1 MKEAISTDWKTKP
14 MPAKNTVFD
23 LERSFD
29 VHEME
34 AICQGFLPEQ
44 MEDKWFIY
52 YENCKLYF
60 HRSWTGY
67 CIAIVT
73 FVEEDGRGRMVQ
85 AEVNRDP
92 EQYKVTSN
100 RKDKELISYLVSVVL
115 LRREADFP
123 TDAESPEEKV
133 IQQWSNVGR
142 TGLGE
147 FPDRR
152 Q

>member
-1 MKEAISTDWKTKP
+1 
-14 MPAKNTVFD
+14 
-23 LERSFD
+23 
-29 VHEME
+29 
-34 AICQGFLPEQ
+34 
-44 MEDKWFIY
+44 
-52 YENCKLYF
+52 
-60 HRSWTGY
+60 
-67 CIAIVT
+67 
-73 FVEEDGRGRMVQ
+73 MVQ

-115 LRREADFP
+115 LRRKADFP
-123 TDAESPEEKV
+123 TDPESPEEKV